1 MSSWQTGNVSVNGV
15 GLHYTRTGGEKPA
28 VVLAHG
34 FSDSGLCWTPVAQAL
49 EAEYDIIMIDA
60 RGHGQSDAPLAG
72 YGPVEHAADICGVIE
87 QLGLQRPAVLGHS
100 MGGTTTIALAGLYPN
115 VTGAILIED
124 SAPFN
129 TPPATI
135 PGTEDRLARIHQ
147 WIQEIKTKTREEM
160 IATQRAGSPDWPE
173 AEFGPWADAKLAMS
187 LNVLNRSENAAI
199 DWPHVLPQISCPA
212 LLIIADPERGAGVTD
227 ERARELQAIIPQL
240 QVAHIAGAGHN
251 IRREQFAH
259 FIAVVRPFLAAW
271 AAS

>member
-115 VTGAILIED
+115 VPGAILIED

-129 TPPATI
+129 SPPATS

-147 WIQEIKTKTREEM
+147 WIQEIKTKPRAEM
-160 IATQRAGSPDWPE
+160 IAIQRAENPDWPE

-187 LNVLNRSENAAI
+187 LNVLNRSENALI
-199 DWPHVLPQISCPA
+199 DWQHVLPQISCPA
-212 LLIIADPERGAGVTD
+212 LLMTADPERGAGVTD
-227 ERARELQAIIPQL
+227 ERAREMQAIIPQL

-251 IRREQFAH
+251 IRREQFEQ